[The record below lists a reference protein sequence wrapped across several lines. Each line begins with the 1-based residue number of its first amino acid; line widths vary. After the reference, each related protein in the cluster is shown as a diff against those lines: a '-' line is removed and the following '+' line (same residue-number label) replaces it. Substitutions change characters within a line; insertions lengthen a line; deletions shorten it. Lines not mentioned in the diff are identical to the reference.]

1 MSDEAPKIQID
12 DDWKAQAKAEKA
24 KLEEKVKQAEAE
36 TKPKSAAA
44 QSGQSGQPQAGGGAG
59 SAAGGARGPQQI
71 PPASFDTLVSEHVS
85 RAFTFLGAIPD
96 PNSGRRI
103 QHLDLARHYIDLLS
117 VIQEKTKGNL
127 TDEEEKRLAST
138 LYELR
143 QAYIQISTASL
154 EQTTQQAAG

>member
-36 TKPKSAAA
+36 SRPKPASAGPA
-44 QSGQSGQPQAGGGAG
+44 QAGG
-59 SAAGGARGPQQI
+59 AAGGPSAARGPQQI
-71 PPASFDTLVSEHVS
+71 PPASFETLVSENVS
-85 RAFTFLGAIPD
+85 RAFTFLGAIPE

-127 TDEEEKRLAST
+127 TGEEANSLAST

-143 QAYIQISTASL
+143 QAYIQISTAAL